1 VTKSGA
7 RPVILLIVAAFFVA
21 VLFDCLR
28 IQSEMSRQR
37 EQIAQRAVDLGRAL
51 AASITPLLDSGAT
64 ETLQEVVQA
73 YGSRDDVTGVAVYSE
88 TGTPLAMTA
97 GVAEFGGPLARVTDA
112 MRTSMP
118 LQVWTVGSRLVHSY
132 TLPLVRQNMVAGAMV
147 LFYDASDLEG
157 WNPGFWELD
166 AMRLFLEV
174 LLVAGLALV
183 VVRRSI
189 DAPVKSTAE
198 WIRRFRTG
206 DVADLVRLPTSR
218 VFEPLVQE
226 VMHLTKSVVA
236 ARAAAEEEARLRDL
250 AEAIWTPERLKE
262 HMRVRLQARSLVVV
276 SNREPYIH
284 VKHGREIRCLVP
296 PSGVV
301 TATEPVLRACG
312 GTWIAFGGGDA
323 DRETSD
329 ADGRL
334 RVPPDDP
341 RYTLRRVWLTAEEES
356 GHYYGFSNEG
366 LWPLCHIAH
375 TRPSFEI
382 EDWEQYKAVNA
393 KFAAA
398 TVEELD
404 GVLNPYVLVHDYHF
418 ALVPQLIKAK
428 RPDARVA
435 IFWHIPWPNPE
446 AFSIC
451 PWQKELLK
459 GLLGADLVG
468 FHIQFH
474 CNNFLETVDRA
485 LESRIDRETFAINRM
500 GHTTWV
506 KPFPISVAFP
516 TPASESA
523 SPTPV
528 DTERLKA
535 ELFRRLRV
543 RATHL
548 GVGVDRL
555 DYTKGLIERFRS
567 LERFLDNY
575 PSYRGKLTFVEL
587 GAPSRTRIPEYRD
600 LGVALE
606 AEAERINRRFSDG
619 DWRPLV
625 LLQGQHTHDDIR
637 PYYQAADFC
646 LVTSLHDGM
655 NLVAKEYVAARD
667 DERGALIL
675 SCFTGAARELE
686 QALIVNPYDL
696 EQVSEAIHSALE
708 MSPMESRTRMVGM
721 RRQIKESNVY
731 RWAGSVFS
739 ELCQIGANRTPR

>member
-1 VTKSGA
+1 MKSGA
-7 RPVILLIVAAFFVA
+7 RPVVILVVAAIFVA

-28 IQSEMSRQR
+28 IQTEMSRQR
-37 EQIAQRAVDLGRAL
+37 DQLARRAVDLGQAL
-51 AASITPLLDSGAT
+51 AASITPLLDQNAT
-64 ETLQEVVQA
+64 DALQEAVQA
-73 YGSRDDVTGVAVYSE
+73 LRSREGLAGVAVYNE
-88 TGTPLAMTA
+88 AGAPLAMTA
-97 GVAEFGGPLARVTDA
+97 GVSELSGPVTQVADA
-112 MRTSMP
+112 IRSAMP
-118 LQVWTVGSRLVHSY
+118 LQEWMLGPRLVHSY
-132 TLPLVRQNMVAGAMV
+132 TLPLVRQDVVTGAMV
-147 LFYDASDLEG
+147 LFHDASDLDG
-157 WNPGFWELD
+157 WTFGFWELD
-166 AMRLFLEV
+166 AVRVLLEV

-183 VVRRSI
+183 VVRRSV
-189 DAPVKSTAE
+189 DMPVKSTAE

-206 DVADLVRLPTSR
+206 DVVDLVRLPTSR
-218 VFEPLVQE
+218 VFEPLIEE
-226 VMHLTKSVVA
+226 VMHLTKSVVE
-236 ARAAAEEEARLRDL
+236 ARAAAEEEARLRDM

-284 VKHGREIRCLVP
+284 VRKGRDVRCIVP

-312 GTWIAFGGGDA
+312 GTWIAFGSGDA

-334 RVPPDDP
+334 KVPPDDP
-341 RYTLRRVWLTAEEES
+341 RYTLRRIWLTTEEED

-375 TRPSFEI
+375 TRPSFEL
-382 EDWEQYKAVNA
+382 EDWEQYQAVNA
-393 KFAAA
+393 KFASA
-398 TVEELD
+398 TVEELE

-418 ALVPQLIKAK
+418 ALVPQLIKAR

-451 PWQKELLK
+451 PWQKGLLQ

-485 LESRIDRETFAINRM
+485 LESRIDRETFAINRL

-516 TPASESA
+516 PGAPEPDSTGK
-523 SPTPV
+523 V
-528 DTERLKA
+528 DTDELKA

-543 RATHL
+543 QATHL

-555 DYTKGLIERFRS
+555 DYTKGLLERFRS

-587 GAPSRTRIPEYRD
+587 GAPSRTRIQEYRD
-600 LGVALE
+600 LVSALE
-606 AEAERINRRFSDG
+606 AEVERINRRFAAG
-619 DWRPLV
+619 EWRPLV
-625 LLQGQHTHDDIR
+625 LLQGHHTHDDIK
-637 PYYQAADFC
+637 PFYQAADFC

-696 EQVSEAIHSALE
+696 EQVSDAIHAALE

-721 RRQIKESNVY
+721 RRQIKEANVY
-731 RWAGSVFS
+731 RWAGNVFS
-739 ELCQIGANRTPR
+739 ELCQIGANRATR